1 MTFQIHC
8 AIFAVNKYSRMERVA
23 FSYEDSI
30 VLSNCTAVH
39 LPRVINP
46 PVLNQGDELPAV
58 GLAGTSGRVTD
69 PPFLERMS

>member
-1 MTFQIHC
+1 MTFQTQG
-8 AIFAVNKYSRMERVA
+8 AISAVNKYSRMERTA

-30 VLSNCTAVH
+30 ILSNCTAVY

-58 GLAGTSGRVTD
+58 GLAGTSGGVTD
-69 PPFLERMS
+69 ARFLGRMS

>member
-1 MTFQIHC
+1 M
-8 AIFAVNKYSRMERVA
+8 A
-23 FSYEDSI
+23 FSYKDSI
-30 VLSNCTAVH
+30 ILSNCTAVY